1 MNAINEAELIDF
13 VKNKVVKRLHIVQN
27 EAERYEIIVNL
38 TWKKGDLNLVTT
50 RGKNREWVSLDRLAR
65 HIKEKYEGAL
75 PPIGLSLYKKSQ

>member
-65 HIKEKYEGAL
+65 HIKEKHEGAL